1 MLLPV
6 LLDKDSHFI
15 YCYDGLT
22 PPPLQPTTIDSHLL
36 RIATEGRQLH
46 EMEKRRI

>member
-22 PPPLQPTTIDSHLL
+22 PLPDRHGTVKKNEFPFDQIYEVDVKRS
-36 RIATEGRQLH
+36 R
-46 EMEKRRI
+46 EK